1 MCKRIFGIRA
11 SIKQLFTKYQ
21 IFTILPQISHFH
33 KYRNFFKYICNF
45 LEQLLH
51 PYKFHGRDMSGI
63 LFFIFASCHP
73 LTYIDPHDVSYQ
85 YQFKDNSL
93 TNVDCYYLVKMSFA
107 KWCKRNHIKSRQG
120 CKKKKK
126 KKKKNYTGVDFWQ
139 LFITLIFLS
148 SINYNDNANLI
159 AMLYN

>member
-1 MCKRIFGIRA
+1 MKKRRRVLALFISIFLRNRSLSDARWFYGKKRKMGKGNLYLTKNRLIETKCAVLQIITIIYVTHVQKNFEIRA

-51 PYKFHGRDMSGI
+51 PYKFHGRDISGI

-73 LTYIDPHDVSYQ
+73 LTCSDVAV
-85 YQFKDNSL
+85 L
-93 TNVDCYYLVKMSFA
+93 
-107 KWCKRNHIKSRQG
+107 
-120 CKKKKK
+120 
-126 KKKKNYTGVDFWQ
+126 
-139 LFITLIFLS
+139 
-148 SINYNDNANLI
+148 
-159 AMLYN
+159 